1 MTRPNPFA
9 LSTCGNYVVERLEGD
24 VYPTVMLV
32 REARDRQR
40 RCEAQAAACESNAD
54 EAWLNGQTDKA
65 EIHRAQAVVALTIA
79 AEIAEALNG
88 VNDLRRA
95 AA

>member
-1 MTRPNPFA
+1 MIRPNPFA
-9 LSTCGNYVVERLEGD
+9 LSTCGVYVVERLEGEI
-24 VYPTVMLV
+24 YPTVMLV

-40 RCEAQAAACESNAD
+40 RCEVQAAACESNAD
-54 EAWLNGQTDKA
+54 EAWLNGETDKA

-88 VNDLRRA
+88 AQAGRLA
-95 AA
+95 A